1 MKKCSKC
8 SNYYP
13 DPFAFCPLDGGDL
26 QPAPEEE
33 SDGAAYPAGPAQIKI
48 RTLMISLGVL
58 GLTALICFV
67 AVFSYLYLKP
77 KYGGLVVKTTPPG
90 AMVSIDGKERGV
102 TPLTMGELRSGGHQ
116 VKVSKE
122 GYEDTIQQVEVMPY
136 STENVHIPLKPLVAK
151 LTNEQLADVEALK
164 KKLDSAQKENI
175 LLPPPDDY
183 NVLYFADKIL
193 EIDPANAYAAD
204 IKAKLAESVR
214 QNADLAYAREDWL
227 SAEKEYKNLAQ
238 IYPDDIDINQR
249 LADISAKIDASLKD
263 RDKQIEEWKAKA
275 EAAIKAGILLP
286 PEKDNAWDA
295 LRSILRLDK
304 RNVYALGAV
313 GHLREL
319 LQNRGDTRL
328 NSGDLQ
334 GARTDFKLVLQYY
347 PDDKYSISRLAMVD
361 ARAADVA
368 KAEQQRQQSQQRQ
381 QEEQQRVREK
391 LANLR
396 LSAIN
401 AYRSGAREKSLSEWQ
416 EYLKQ
421 EPTSDEAYFYLG
433 ATYLELKQLDT
444 AILNFEKCLSL
455 NPNNAYAHLNLG
467 ILYDRHRGDLAQAME
482 HLEKARALG
491 GVDKYGPERIQGMI
505 QDLQDRV
512 QLGAL
517 QAKPFAVEH
526 KHVFSSCKG
535 SLRITDDGVE
545 FKTTETEH
553 SFYETYSSL
562 RSFTVDGDEIA
573 IRTQNNKK
581 YNFRLIKPSDASIV
595 RRLATLHLKGDS

>member
-77 KYGGLVVKTTPPG
+77 KYGGLMVKTTPPG

-227 SAEKEYKNLAQ
+227 SAEKEYQSLAL
-238 IYPDDIDINQR
+238 IYPDDIAIGER
-249 LADISAKIDASLKD
+249 LKDISAKIDASMKD
-263 RDKQIEEWKAKA
+263 RDKQIEDWKARA

-319 LQNRGDTRL
+319 VQNRGDTKL

-581 YNFRLIKPSDASIV
+581 YNFRLLKPSDASIV